1 MKHLEQ
7 IGESLGVPRG
17 AAESE
22 GVYCRRVAMSALSD
36 WMLTA
41 AFMGERESSVYA
53 VKRLARE
60 KCALFRELMRDAA
73 FYDVQAL
80 VDYVYG
86 VLLDNGFFLH
96 RSGYVRPAPRR
107 LIGGEAFALVR
118 GMLPEEDVRFTGL
131 APWVAQAA
139 QVTDWQ
145 TAFDLT
151 ELPPE
156 AATDLLWKRGI
167 PAPDD
172 ARIDEYLNVERSKGQ
187 SYYRAKPLRN
197 VALQLGRTRR
207 SEWNHDYYL
216 LRGREKR
223 RIPENYIEARLHD
236 YVRLDLANRARRQ
249 RVYARFDGAGL
260 VYLNFTYLLPR
271 PELRFLRLIA
281 WPDNESSPEL
291 DEAWRF
297 CLAREVWLMLRERL
311 EFLHYEVI
319 EEHE

>member
-1 MKHLEQ
+1 MR
-7 IGESLGVPRG
+7 IGESLGVSRG

-22 GVYCRRVAMSALSD
+22 EAYCRRVAMSALSD

-41 AFMGERESSVYA
+41 AFMGMRETSVYA
-53 VKRLARE
+53 VRQLARE
-60 KCALFRELMRDAA
+60 KCALFRELMRDGA
-73 FYDVQAL
+73 FYDVEAL

-86 VLLDNGFFLH
+86 VLRDNGFFLH

-107 LIGGEAFALVR
+107 LIGGEAFSLVR

-131 APWVAQAA
+131 APWIAQAA

-145 TAFDLT
+145 AAFDLT
-151 ELPPE
+151 ELSPE
-156 AATDLLWKRGI
+156 AATDLLWKRGS

-172 ARIDEYLNVERSKGQ
+172 ARIDEYLDAKPSRGKR
-187 SYYRAKPLRN
+187 YYRADPARD
-197 VALQLGRTRR
+197 ADMQLGRTRR

-223 RIPENYIEARLHD
+223 RIPENYTDVWLHD
-236 YVRLDLANRARRQ
+236 YVRLDLVNRARRQ
-249 RVYARFDGAGL
+249 RVCARFDGAGL
-260 VYLNFTYLLPR
+260 VYLNITYLLPR

-281 WPDNESSPEL
+281 WPDNETSPEL

-297 CLAREVWLMLRERL
+297 CLAREAWPMLRERL